1 MPIMN
6 IESLKSRMQ
15 TLSNRYDELT
25 QTIQSQINEQRQ
37 LEGAFKEL
45 ELLVAKLESEDSSN
59 KTGEDKVAE
68 KAVKDNGQPVNTT
81 NSPAIRGK

>member
-1 MPIMN
+1 MPFMN

-15 TLSNRYDELT
+15 ALSARYDELT
-25 QTIQSQINEQRQ
+25 QVIQSSITEQRQ

-45 ELLVAKLESEDSSN
+45 ELLVAKLESDSSN

>member
-1 MPIMN
+1 MN

-45 ELLVAKLESEDSSN
+45 ELLVAKLESEDSN

-68 KAVKDNGQPVNTT
+68 KAVKDNGQPVATT